1 MRVTIK
7 DLPIDSV
14 VTICHKNE
22 KKVISATKNKKTK
35 IRKYDPK
42 IDYSHSTIISVEYD
56 DEDVDLKNHAQLQRF
71 FMDKVPLNRRRLF
84 MPSLF
89 KKSRSANDIY
99 KNINKNKDIFPCD
112 FYITLALK
120 EYGVTYLITNTSHE
134 NYRHDLNSA

>member
-1 MRVTIK
+1 MHITIK

-14 VTICHKNE
+14 VTISHKNE
-22 KKVISATKNKKTK
+22 NKVVSTT
-35 IRKYDPK
+35 RKYDPK
-42 IDYSHSTIISVEYD
+42 IDYSHSTIVCVEYD
-56 DEDVDLKNHAQLQRF
+56 GEYIDLKNHAQLQRF

-99 KNINKNKDIFPCD
+99 QNINKNKDIFPCD

-120 EYGVTYLITNTSHE
+120 EYGITYLITKTSNE
-134 NYRHDLNSA
+134 NYIHDLNSE

>member
-1 MRVTIK
+1 MHITIK

-14 VTICHKNE
+14 VTISHKNE
-22 KKVISATKNKKTK
+22 NKVVSTT
-35 IRKYDPK
+35 RKYDPK
-42 IDYSHSTIISVEYD
+42 IDYSHSTIVCVEYD
-56 DEDVDLKNHAQLQRF
+56 GEYIDLKNHAQLQRF
-71 FMDKVPLNRRRLF
+71 FMDKVPLNQRRLF

-99 KNINKNKDIFPCD
+99 QNVNKNKDIFPCD

-134 NYRHDLNSA
+134 NYRHDLNSD